1 MTNLASLRTLYICYF
16 GLREPLVQTQVLPY
30 LRQLALA
37 GIKVNLLTFEPQL
50 QDKWSRD
57 ELADQ
62 RTQLVKD
69 GITWFSLP
77 YHKSPSLPATVYD
90 ILNGARFARRL
101 MRKAGLDIIH
111 ARSHVSAAMGA
122 LATRGTQVRLL
133 FDIRGFLP
141 EEYTDSGVWPS
152 GGYLYRLTKAAES
165 RLLAAADGFVVLTEK
180 ARQILFPFNRQ
191 ARARPVEV
199 IPCCVDLNL
208 FRGPNALL
216 RAEMRH
222 NLGVADRRV
231 VVYVGSLEGWYLTDE
246 MADLLA
252 VMHQQD
258 PQVFSLIL
266 TQSPSTMITS
276 RLQKRGIGE
285 KDYKIC
291 KVSPAEVPGYLNAAD
306 VAVSFIKPCFSKL
319 SSSPTKMA
327 EYLAA
332 GLPVICNAGIGDLD
346 ELIESDRVGVL
357 LRDFN
362 QESYL
367 RALAEL
373 KELER
378 EVTLPTR
385 CRRSAIARFDLV
397 GIGGARYRRLYERI
411 LAALRTLYICY
422 FGIRQPLVQT
432 QVLPYLRQL
441 SNAGI
446 EVNLLTFEPNLS
458 EEWDTSQL
466 KAQQA
471 QLANEG
477 IRWFYLP
484 YHKSPSLPATLFDI
498 FAGARLVVKLVRQHN
513 INVLHARA
521 HVPMAMALMARHFAR
536 VKLIFDIRG
545 LMAEEYADAGI
556 WKEQSLPFRLVKRLE
571 RAGIRRADQIVV
583 LTERLRE
590 WIIANKLKASEQIN
604 VIPCCVDFDRFA
616 GIRHSQSRTD
626 RFEVVYAGSLLG
638 LYLVEEMG
646 RFFKAVKAER
656 PDAFLRILSVSPPGP
671 GIDAL
676 KRAGLRDDD
685 FEIISVPPDE
695 VPKYLSGARL
705 GVSFRKSS
713 FAQIAASPTKVPEYL
728 AVGIPS
734 VCNSGIGDMDDLL
747 ERERVGVVLQGFDDS
762 SYRAA
767 AVEAIQLAE
776 NAGIRQKARNVAHQ
790 YFDLDT
796 VGGQRYFDVYRK
808 LVQHSVVTAPGSVT
822 SNVVNLDS
830 F

>member
-1 MTNLASLRTLYICYF
+1 MAISTLYICYF

-30 LRQLALA
+30 LQQLALA
-37 GIKVNLLTFEPQL
+37 GIEVNLLTFEPQL
-50 QDKWSRD
+50 QDKWSSG

-62 RTQLVKD
+62 RTQLMND
-69 GITWFSLP
+69 GINWFSLP

-90 ILNGARFARRL
+90 ILTGAHFARRL
-101 MRKAGLDIIH
+101 IRSAGLDIIH
-111 ARSHVSAAMGA
+111 ARSHVSAVMGA
-122 LATRGTQVRLL
+122 LAIHGTKVRLL

-141 EEYTDSGVWPS
+141 EEYTDSGLWPP
-152 GGYLYRLTKAAES
+152 GGYLYRLTKAVES

-180 ARQILFPFNRQ
+180 ARQILFPESNQ
-191 ARARPVEV
+191 DARGKPIEV
-199 IPCCVDLNL
+199 IPCCVDLNH
-208 FRGPNALL
+208 FRGPDPSL
-216 RAEMRH
+216 RDEMRQR
-222 NLGVADRRV
+222 LGVTDRRV

-258 PQVFSLIL
+258 RRVFSLIL
-266 TQSPSTMITS
+266 TQSPPTMITS
-276 RLQKRGIGE
+276 RLQERGIRRE
-285 KDYKIC
+285 NYKIC
-291 KVSPAEVPGYLNAAD
+291 KVSPAEIPSYLNAAD

-362 QESYL
+362 EQSYR
-367 RALAEL
+367 RALDEL
-373 KELER
+373 TELEHDGD
-378 EVTLPTR
+378 LQAR
-385 CRRSAIARFDLV
+385 CRSSAIARFDLV
-397 GIGGARYRRLYERI
+397 SIGGARYRRLYERI

-441 SNAGI
+441 ANAGI
-446 EVNLLTFEPNLS
+446 DVNLLTFEPNLS
-458 EEWDTSQL
+458 EEWDPSQL

-498 FAGARLVVKLVRQHN
+498 FAGARLVVKLVREHN

-571 RAGIRRADQIVV
+571 RAGIQRADQIVV

-590 WIIANKLKASEQIN
+590 WIFANKLKASEQIN

-616 GIRHSQSRTD
+616 GVEHLQSRTD

-646 RFFKAVKAER
+646 RFFNAVKAER

-734 VCNSGIGDMDDLL
+734 VCNSGIGDMDELL

-776 NAGIRQKARNVAHQ
+776 NAGIRQNARNVAHQ
-790 YFDLDT
+790 YFDLDS
-796 VGGQRYFDVYRK
+796 VGGQRYFDVYQK

>member
-1 MTNLASLRTLYICYF
+1 
-16 GLREPLVQTQVLPY
+16 VQTQVLPY

-37 GIKVNLLTFEPQL
+37 GIKINLLTFEPKL
-50 QDKWSRD
+50 QDKWSKD

-62 RTQLVKD
+62 RTQLMNE
-69 GITWFSLP
+69 GINWFSLP
-77 YHKSPSLPATVYD
+77 YHKSPSLPATIYD
-90 ILNGARFARRL
+90 IFNGARFARHL
-101 MRKAGLDIIH
+101 MRDVGLDIIH
-111 ARSHVSAAMGA
+111 ARSHVAATMGA
-122 LATRGTQVRLL
+122 LATRSTQVRLL

-141 EEYTDSGVWPS
+141 EEYTDSGVWPPD
-152 GGYLYRLTKAAES
+152 GYLYRLTKAVEG
-165 RLLAAADGFVVLTEK
+165 RLLTATDGFVVLTEK
-180 ARQILFPFNRQ
+180 ARQILFPESTPQ

-199 IPCCVDLNL
+199 IPCCVDLNH
-208 FRGPNALL
+208 FRGRDAVI
-216 RAEMRH
+216 REEMRH
-222 NLGVADRRV
+222 KLGVADRRV
-231 VVYVGSLEGWYLTDE
+231 VVYVGSLKGWYLTDE
-246 MADLLA
+246 MADLLG

-258 PQVFSLIL
+258 RQVFSLIL
-266 TQSPSTMITS
+266 TQSPSMMITS
-276 RLQKRGIGE
+276 RLQQRGIGE

-291 KVSPAEVPGYLNAAD
+291 KVSPAEVPSYLNAAD

-327 EYLAA
+327 EYLAS

-346 ELIESDRVGVL
+346 ELIKHDRVGVL

-362 QESYL
+362 EASYL
-367 RALAEL
+367 QALDEL

-378 EVTLPTR
+378 DVALPTR
-385 CRRSAIARFDLV
+385 CRSSAIARFDLV

-411 LAALRTLYICY
+411 LVALRTLYICY

-446 EVNLLTFEPNLS
+446 EVNLLTFEPNLA
-458 EEWDTSQL
+458 EEWGTSQL
-466 KAQQA
+466 EAQRE

-498 FAGARLVVKLVRQHN
+498 FAGTRLIVKLVRQLN

-521 HVPMAMALMARHFAR
+521 HVPMAMALMAQHFAR

-571 RAGIRRADQIVV
+571 RAGIDRANQIVV
-583 LTERLRE
+583 LTERLRK
-590 WIIANKLKASEQIN
+590 WMTANKLKSPEQIN

-616 GIRHSQSRTD
+616 GVRHAQSRTD

-646 RFFKAVKAER
+646 RFFNAVKSER
-656 PDAFLRILSVSPPGP
+656 PDAFLRILSASPPGP
-671 GIDAL
+671 GIAAL
-676 KRAGLRDDD
+676 KLAGLSDDD
-685 FEIISVPPDE
+685 FEIINVPPEE

-767 AVEAIQLAE
+767 AVEAIKLAE
-776 NAGIRQKARNVAHQ
+776 NIGIRQKARNVAHQ
-790 YFDLDT
+790 HFDLET

-808 LVQHSVVTAPGSVT
+808 LE
-822 SNVVNLDS
+822 VNR
-830 F
+830 FG